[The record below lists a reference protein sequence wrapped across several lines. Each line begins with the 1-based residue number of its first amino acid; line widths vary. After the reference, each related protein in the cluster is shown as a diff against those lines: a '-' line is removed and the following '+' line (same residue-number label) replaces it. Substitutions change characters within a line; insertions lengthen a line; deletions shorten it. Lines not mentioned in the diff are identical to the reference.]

1 MSFYFLNSAYYCMKP
16 FSQLSRSARL
26 RRIRLVRGQVKSL
39 KSQGVSNKFARRLKI
54 WRNSFEVKKLLAGLP
69 EKERVHAERL
79 FSSHADVRFSA
90 VGALRV
96 LFPDDLRWHRLYAG
110 QDPAFFDKER
120 RIVRGRFVKTGSDT
134 FLLGGNLVGKSI
146 VRVISRN
153 AFAGWKK
160 AFDAGIS
167 VEPILKGKNDR
178 LRFREIMQDNPRK
191 GWKKGEVLVFSKVL
205 GLSVEDFLSVSENRQ
220 RFESVVREQQKKIES
235 DLTRLSIKHGHLHD
249 NNFCIHWEKDSAG
262 KRFPKVYLIDFD
274 LAVSK

>member
-1 MSFYFLNSAYYCMKP
+1 M
-16 FSQLSRSARL
+16 R
-26 RRIRLVRGQVKSL
+26 
-39 KSQGVSNKFARRLKI
+39 
-54 WRNSFEVKKLLAGLP
+54 
-69 EKERVHAERL
+69 ERL
-79 FSSHADVRFSA
+79 A
-90 VGALRV
+90 
-96 LFPDDLRWHRLYAG
+96 
-110 QDPAFFDKER
+110 
-120 RIVRGRFVKTGSDT
+120 KTGSET
-134 FLLGGNLVGKSI
+134 VLLGGKLVGKSI

-160 AFDAGIS
+160 AFDAGIP
-167 VEPILKGKNDR
+167 VEPVLKGKNDR

-205 GLSVEDFLSVSENRQ
+205 GPSVSAFLGVSENKQ

>member
-1 MSFYFLNSAYYCMKP
+1 MKP

-26 RRIRLVRGQVKSL
+26 RRIRLVRGQVKAL

-146 VRVISRN
+146 VRVISKN
-153 AFAGWKK
+153 AFDAWKK
-160 AFDAGIS
+160 AFLDGVA
-167 VEPILKGKNDR
+167 VEPILKSKRGR
-178 LRFREIMQDNPRK
+178 LRFREITENNPKKDWNK
-191 GWKKGEVLVFSKVL
+191 GKVLVFSKVL
-205 GLSVEDFLSVSENRQ
+205 GPSVESFLSVLRNERVYG
-220 RFESVVREQQKKIES
+220 RVIREQKDKINR
-235 DLTRLSIKHGHLHD
+235 DLTRLSIRHGHLHD